1 MSDRTTLSP
10 TNIEQGRRK
19 LQAWLASKPDN
30 FFTSDLNLQRT
41 LQRYLYDYQAVE
53 PELVEFGETCATI
66 IDELV
71 KEEDQLHNHPQL
83 RRWSGV
89 GERIEEI
96 EFHPHHDTTGELIW
110 QAGLMALQA
119 EPGNTVY
126 QMGLY
131 YLLGHNG
138 EAGHLCSLACTAGMI
153 RALQQVGDEQVKS
166 KFLPPLLDK
175 NYSRMNHAAQF
186 LTEVQGGSDVGANAV
201 QAIPQADG
209 TWRISG
215 EKWFCSN
222 INAEQ
227 YLMTAR
233 PEGAQ
238 DGTRG
243 LGLFLVPRYLE
254 DGSVNGF
261 YIRRL
266 KDKLGTRTLASAE
279 VDFVDAVAYQVG
291 PLEDGFKNA
300 VSLVL
305 NTSRLLNAVACAGI
319 MRRAYVEASHYA
331 CHRDAF
337 GHAIAQYP
345 LVQEAIADL
354 CSEAVAATASSF
366 FIAHLLD
373 KIETGQA
380 DENEMQ
386 LYRLLVNINKY
397 ITSICGTEM
406 VHRAI
411 EVLGGNGAI
420 ESFSILPRLY
430 RDLVVLESWEGTHN
444 VLCVQV
450 LRDIQRYHIHLPLF
464 AFVDTGLAQ
473 IESEGLQTDI
483 EVVQQAS
490 DRLKQTI
497 LDMEGRD
504 DPVYAQA
511 HIRRIV
517 DDMAHLA
524 QATLLLIESEWE
536 LQQRMD
542 TFKPIATTYFINRHL
557 RPDYDPMQDE
567 DYLHR
572 LAQFVDLV

>member
-1 MSDRTTLSP
+1 
-10 TNIEQGRRK
+10 
-19 LQAWLASKPDN
+19 
-30 FFTSDLNLQRT
+30 
-41 LQRYLYDYQAVE
+41 
-53 PELVEFGETCATI
+53 
-66 IDELV
+66 
-71 KEEDQLHNHPQL
+71 
-83 RRWSGV
+83 
-89 GERIEEI
+89 
-96 EFHPHHDTTGELIW
+96 
-110 QAGLMALQA
+110 
-119 EPGNTVY
+119 
-126 QMGLY
+126 
-131 YLLGHNG
+131 
-138 EAGHLCSLACTAGMI
+138 
-153 RALQQVGDEQVKS
+153 
-166 KFLPPLLDK
+166 
-175 NYSRMNHAAQF
+175 
-186 LTEVQGGSDVGANAV
+186 
-201 QAIPQADG
+201 
-209 TWRISG
+209 
-215 EKWFCSN
+215 
-222 INAEQ
+222 
-227 YLMTAR
+227 MTAR
-233 PEGAQ
+233 PEGAH
-238 DGTRG
+238 DGTKG
-243 LGLFLVPRYLE
+243 LGLFLVPRTLD

-319 MRRAYVEASHYA
+319 MRRAYIEAAHYA

-337 GHAIAQYP
+337 GHAIAKYP

-354 CSEAVAATASSF
+354 YSEAVAATASSF

-380 DENEMQ
+380 NENEEQ

-397 ITSICGTEM
+397 ITSIRGTEM

-450 LRDIQRYHIHLPLF
+450 LRDMQRYHIHLPLF
-464 AFVDTGLAQ
+464 AFVDTKLAQ
-473 IESEGLQTDI
+473 IESEVLQDDVA
-483 EVVQQAS
+483 VVYKAS
-490 DRLKQTI
+490 DRLKKTI
-497 LDMEGRD
+497 LNMEERD
-504 DPVYAQA
+504 DSMYAQA

-557 RPDYDPMQDE
+557 RPNYDPMQDE
-567 DYLHR
+567 DYLTR